1 MAEADFDHHDPAVVA
16 DPQPVYEALRRLCP
30 VARSERHGGFWL
42 LTRYEDVRSA
52 AKDWQTFTSSVPNV
66 TAIPSS
72 HDRDEPD
79 LPIELDPPAHTR
91 YRQLVGPVFSK
102 PVVEGLR
109 PAVHALVH
117 GLLEPLLAAGGG
129 DLVAGLA
136 VPVSVGTL
144 AAFMD
149 LPNEDREQ
157 WVAWVRRMYDT
168 QDEAATRSYY
178 AYIDGLVQDRNGAF
192 VQMLLDSEVDGER
205 LSPGAVARF
214 MRVLLIAGHE
224 TTAAAIGFALHR
236 LAAHPDELRRLRD
249 EPELIPL
256 AVEELLRLAS
266 PVTLQA
272 RNATCDVELH
282 GATIRRGD
290 VIALGFASANGDE
303 DAFPAADRCVL
314 DRTPNRHLAFGFGP
328 HLCAGAHV
336 ARLELQ
342 VVLAE
347 LAARVGS
354 MELVPDSPPGWNP
367 TGSVRSLAALP
378 VLLR

>member
-1 MAEADFDHHDPAVVA
+1 MAGADFDHHDPAVIA
-16 DPQPVYEALRRLCP
+16 DPQPVYETLRRACP
-30 VARSERHGGFWL
+30 VARSERYGGFWL
-42 LTRYEDVRSA
+42 LTRYEDVKAA

-91 YRQLVGPVFSK
+91 YRQLVGPVFSRH
-102 PVVEGLR
+102 VVEGLR
-109 PAVHALVH
+109 PSVRALV
-117 GLLEPLLAAGGG
+117 GDLLEALLASGGG
-129 DLVAGLA
+129 DLVRELA

-149 LPNEDREQ
+149 LPGEDREQ
-157 WVAWVRRMYDT
+157 WVSWVRQMYDT
-168 QDEAATRSYY
+168 RDENATQSYY
-178 AYIDGLVQDRNGAF
+178 AYIDGLVEARRGAF
-192 VQMLLDSEVDGER
+192 VQMLLDSEVEGER

-236 LAAHPDELRRLRD
+236 LAGHPNELRRLRD
-249 EPELIPL
+249 EPELVPL
-256 AVEELLRLAS
+256 AVEELLRLSS

-272 RNATCDVELH
+272 RNATRAVDLH
-282 GATIRRGD
+282 GAAIVRGD
-290 VIALGFASANGDE
+290 VVALGFAAANGDE
-303 DAFPAADRCVL
+303 EAFPAADRCIL
-314 DRTPNRHLAFGFGP
+314 DRDPNRHLAFGFGP
-328 HLCAGAHV
+328 HVCAGAHI

-342 VVLAE
+342 EVLAE
-347 LAARVGS
+347 VAARVTAL
-354 MELVPDSPPGWNP
+354 ELVPDRPPRWNA
-367 TGSVRSLAALP
+367 TGSVRSLASLP